1 MPFHGI
7 DLGALPSRATM
18 AHSDR
23 SSPPDSHS
31 GEAGALPA
39 CAANFKV
46 ALLTDPIRFGWPIT
60 NDVIG
65 SKPGGYIFVSGVPSI
80 FGEELA

>member
-1 MPFHGI
+1 MIF
-7 DLGALPSRATM
+7 M

-39 CAANFKV
+39 CAANLIVNNCFTISIESCIID
-46 ALLTDPIRFGWPIT
+46 LL
-60 NDVIG
+60 
-65 SKPGGYIFVSGVPSI
+65 IFEKRI
-80 FGEELA
+80 LI